1 MKSIFTKLVVWSC
14 GTFFL
19 SLVALFLLTVFIAR
33 RSEGGRGPFPG
44 MEAFELVELRKVYE
58 TTGPGDAAAFLARMD
73 VAFGA
78 RYYFLDGTGQ
88 DVLTGQDRS
97 ALLASAGHQW
107 NGPVPSSEGL
117 LTESTSNDGKYHLM
131 ARLPPPFGIS
141 DLLPYSGLILLVI
154 GSLSWPLAANIGAPL
169 RTLATVVDH
178 FGEGDVSAR
187 LHLSRHD
194 EIGHLAESYNRMADR
209 IETLLIAERRLLQD
223 VSHELRSPLARLSFA
238 AELARTAPD
247 RDAAFRRVRKEVS
260 RLNELIGAL
269 LEVTRNEGDPSTRT
283 STSFALDELLR
294 EVVED
299 CRLEN
304 ADRNRG
310 ILLLVATPA
319 PFVGNRELIRRAVEN
334 ILRNA
339 MRYAPEESKVEVA
352 LTCEG
357 KRARI
362 QVRDFGPGVPDASLT
377 RIFQPFFRVDDSRND
392 STGGSGLGLSIAL
405 RAVKLHGGEIR
416 AANALP
422 GFLVDIDLPVG
433 NIPVDKG

>member
-1 MKSIFTKLVVWSC
+1 M
-14 GTFFL
+14 

-33 RSEGGRGPFPG
+33 HSERGRGPLPG

-58 TTGPGDAAAFLARMD
+58 TAGQGDAAAFLARLD
-73 VAFGA
+73 TAFGA
-78 RYYFLDGTGQ
+78 RHYFLNGAGL

-97 ALLASAGHQW
+97 ALLASVGHRSDT
-107 NGPVPSSEGL
+107 PMLSPEGL
-117 LTESTSNDGKYHLM
+117 LTESTSNDGKYRLL
-131 ARLPPPFGIS
+131 AKLPPPFELS
-141 DLLPYSGLILLVI
+141 NFLPYCGLILLAI
-154 GSLSWPLAANIGAPL
+154 GLLSWPLAVNIGAPL

-178 FGEGDVSAR
+178 FGAGDVSAR

-209 IETLLIAERRLLQD
+209 IETLLIAERQLLQD
-223 VSHELRSPLARLSFA
+223 VSHELRSPLARLTLA

-247 RDAAFRRVRKEVS
+247 RGAAFRRVRKEVS

-269 LEVTRNEGDPSTRT
+269 LEVTRNEGDPSSRT
-283 STSFALDELLR
+283 STVFALDELLR
-294 EVVED
+294 QVVED

-304 ADRNRG
+304 PVRDGG
-310 ILLLVATPA
+310 ILLLTADPA
-319 PFVGNRELIRRAVEN
+319 PVVGDRELIRRAVEN
-334 ILRNA
+334 VLRNA
-339 MRYAPEESKVEVA
+339 MRFNPGESKVEVI

-362 QVRDFGPGVPDASLT
+362 QVRDFGPGVPDVYLT

-405 RAVKLHGGEIR
+405 RAAKLHGGDIH
-416 AANALP
+416 AANAHPGLLVNIELP
-422 GFLVDIDLPVG
+422 LGSVPDASA
-433 NIPVDKG
+433 